1 MGQATETVRTG
12 GRQRQMWTVG
22 RSCNE
27 TGRRPAD
34 RGRQADRRDLEKMRE
49 MVEVGRQVPTELC
62 LQFWSH
68 LCDA

>member
-27 TGRRPAD
+27 TGR
-34 RGRQADRRDLEKMRE
+34 QTDRRDLEKMRE
-49 MVEVGRQVPTELC
+49 MVEVGRQVPTAQEHRIIPMVSES
-62 LQFWSH
+62 FG
-68 LCDA
+68 